1 MVGVVHLEVH
11 IAVQVVLQEAAGAL
25 QGHGVGTHGQGLNLG
40 LGQVGGGLQEAAGV
54 DLEQVQV
61 HLHLGQVLLVLGG
74 GGGTEADGVTE
85 IEGTQ
90 AGHDG
95 VQVQDAQALAGLLV
109 QQNVVQLGIVV
120 GDAQG
125 QAAVLTLLLE
135 PGAHLLAL
143 QDEVHLGLDTGQTA
157 HGVGGNRL
165 LELAIAV
172 GGVVE
177 FGDGLGQGLGGELAE
192 HLLEAAEGQ
201 GGLVEVVLAL
211 GGVQAEAADE
221 VVHAPELALGVLVV
235 ELAVLGGQEV
245 QGQTGVIHP
254 GPDVVGDG
262 TGVVHE
268 AHRVLEHIGID
279 ALEDIL
285 RALVRFDLKGGIDVA
300 VAEGDTADG
309 LALKAESVNSVFHLN
324 QFFSFCCKNSETPPE
339 QVSGRIPERAQFC
352 ILL

>member
-1 MVGVVHLEVH
+1 M
-11 IAVQVVLQEAAGAL
+11 
-25 QGHGVGTHGQGLNLG
+25 
-40 LGQVGGGLQEAAGV
+40 
-54 DLEQVQV
+54 
-61 HLHLGQVLLVLGG
+61 
-74 GGGTEADGVTE
+74 
-85 IEGTQ
+85 
-90 AGHDG
+90 
-95 VQVQDAQALAGLLV
+95 
-109 QQNVVQLGIVV
+109 

-157 HGVGGNRL
+157 LGIGGHGL
-165 LELAIAV
+165 LELAVAV
-172 GGVVE
+172 GGVME
-177 FGDGLGQGLGGELAE
+177 LGDRLGQRLSGELAE

-268 AHRVLEHIGID
+268 AHGVLEHIGVD

-309 LALKAESVNSVFHLN
+309 LALEAESVNSVFHLN